1 MQTMNKQKDVF
12 LTKAQ
17 FEARKTAGT
26 LEEGIIYHTTDET
39 VLTPTG
45 VKTLFGD
52 QHIYGTGNIDL
63 FCHMIA
69 ITDTDGN
76 VDCLFDFYSSKNL
89 KCDSLADL
97 KTLLGNTFTRKCN
110 GIVKDGDTTKVVY
123 KITETSLVFTDGT
136 TKVLLGVTFQDVV
149 KTI

>member
-1 MQTMNKQKDVF
+1 MSESYHI
-12 LTKAQ
+12 TK
-17 FEARKTAGT
+17 ETTGYKIVK
-26 LEEGIIYHTTDET
+26 EEETITTSNINQMT
-39 VLTPTG
+39 
-45 VKTLFGD
+45 KTLFGD

-63 FCHMIA
+63 FCHMIT
-69 ITDTDGN
+69 ITDTESK

-110 GIVKDGDTTKVVY
+110 GIVKDGDVIKVVY

-136 TKVLLGVTFQDVV
+136 TKVLLGVTFKDVV